1 MPALLI
7 DEMYPTNAAR
17 LLRDRNNRD
26 AVHVADI
33 GLRAAD
39 DGLIAHQ
46 ARSDDRALVTENVA
60 DFAGEPD
67 VVLVVVL
74 KRNLPDGGAMA
85 PALAEIL
92 DRWIGENPQP
102 YIGHLWP
109 R

>member
-1 MPALLI
+1 MALLL
-7 DEMYPTNAAR
+7 DEMYPRAATQ
-17 LLRDRNNRD
+17 LLRERRHRD

-39 DGLIAHQ
+39 DGVIAHQ

-67 VVLVVVL
+67 IVLIVVL
-74 KRNLPDGGAMA
+74 KKNLAEGGAMA
-85 PALAEIL
+85 PALAAIL
-92 DRWIGENPQP
+92 DRWIDQNPQP
-102 YIGHLWP
+102 YIGPHWP